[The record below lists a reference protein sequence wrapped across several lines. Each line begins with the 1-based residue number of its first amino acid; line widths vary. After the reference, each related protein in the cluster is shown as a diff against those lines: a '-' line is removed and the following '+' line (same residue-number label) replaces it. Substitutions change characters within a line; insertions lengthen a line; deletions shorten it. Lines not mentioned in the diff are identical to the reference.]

1 PIQATY
7 TLANVTSQQVDLF
20 VRQRSINQT
29 VEEALRR
36 ILAQKG
42 VVSELE
48 DQQSAREEEMKKIF
62 DDQERLRE
70 NLKALKGSSEEKM
83 LVQRYTQQ
91 LNEQETRLEKLRQEK
106 GRLESKQEK
115 AQEALDKMIEDLSF
129 DGKV

>member
-1 PIQATY
+1 
-7 TLANVTSQQVDLF
+7 
-20 VRQRSINQT
+20 
-29 VEEALRR
+29 
-36 ILAQKG
+36 

-48 DQQSAREEEMKKIF
+48 DQQNVREEEMKKIF

-106 GRLESKQEK
+106 ARLAWSRNRRKPRK
-115 AQEALDKMIEDLSF
+115 CWIR
-129 DGKV
+129 